1 MKALFEAVPQEEQH
15 SFFIREVLEPRFT
28 APWHFHPEYELT
40 LILSGSG
47 IRFVGDSAELYGK
60 HDLVLLGPNLPHLW
74 STTGKSLK
82 SPAHAVVAQ
91 FSEAFISGE
100 LFKLPELTKICKL
113 AQKATWGLAFSVCLR
128 QGDRTAFPKYSSSSW
143 RRTAEPAYWRHWN
156 SWLRKLAKVSP
167 GFSVHRAYEPDLGTV
182 SLNRVKRACDFVLQN
197 FQSNITLSD
206 TARAASMSPW
216 AFSRFFHRNM
226 GIPLTTFI
234 HRVRIGHASRL
245 LSESDEKVVDIA
257 LESGYANLS
266 NFNRWFLAIKGETP
280 SAFRTKWRAAEM
292 TNKSEVAFRRASRF
306 F

>member
-15 SFFIREVLEPRFT
+15 SFFIREVFEPRFT
-28 APWHFHPEYELT
+28 APWHFHPEFELT

-100 LFKLPELTKICKL
+100 LFRLPELTKICQL
-113 AQKATWGLAFSVCLR
+113 AQKAVGGLAFSSACARAIEPRFRSILLLHGAGRLTCLLETLEFLASQTR
-128 QGDRTAFPKYSSSSW
+128 QNKPRVLCSSS
-143 RRTAEPAYWRHWN
+143 
-156 SWLRKLAKVSP
+156 
-167 GFSVHRAYEPDLGTV
+167 YEPDLGTV
-182 SLNRVKRACDFVLQN
+182 SLNRVKRACDFVLQH
-197 FQSNITLSD
+197 FQSNITLSE
-206 TARAASMSPW
+206 TARAANMSPS

-245 LSESDEKVVDIA
+245 LAESDEKVVDIA

-292 TNKSEVAFRRASRF
+292 TNQSEMTFRRASRF